1 MKRILLLIVFVFAF
15 SAGYS
20 QSSPLWTKTSAQ
32 SLDAMRKATR
42 TSMPK
47 EYQLYQLDYSK
58 LKTQLESAPSRENT
72 QSSGVVI
79 AFPNAEG
86 KLENYRIYE
95 SSVMEPELAAKHP
108 EIQSYIGQGI
118 DDPTAKIHFTTTL
131 FGLHTM
137 TLSGKGTSFIDPYT
151 SDSKNYIVYNKS
163 SLPKRQ
169 AFECHVEDNDAMVP
183 PPSTA
188 ASDGKFRTY
197 RLAMACTIEYAAFHI
212 NAAVTAGTL
221 SPTATLAQKKAA
233 VLAAM
238 NVTVARVN
246 SVYER
251 DMSLRMQLVA
261 NNESIIFVDSDSFNN
276 NSASTLITQSQSVIN
291 AAIGNANY
299 DIGHTVSTG
308 GGGLAGL
315 GVVCVTGQKAR
326 GITGSPEP
334 VADAYDIDFVAHE
347 MGHQFGAAHTFN
359 GEGGNCT
366 LPNPSIGDPGTRNAA
381 TAVEPGSGTT
391 VMAYAGICD
400 AVNVQDHSD
409 DYFHAVSISQ
419 MVAHIAGTGNCVA
432 GVDNGNNPPVVSPLT
447 SYTIPK
453 GTAFVLKGN
462 GTDVNGDA
470 LTYCWEQTTVG
481 ATAVNPS
488 ATSTDS
494 NPNFRSVSPSTSPNR
509 YMPALPSVLSGNL
522 TPTWEVIPS
531 VARVMSFALTVRDNR
546 TPNGGQTARQNMTVT
561 FNDATGPFKVTSQ
574 NTDGISWTQG
584 QTETITWDVAG
595 TTGAPI
601 NTSNVNILLSTD
613 GGLTFS
619 TLLANTP
626 NDGSEPITVPNVA
639 APFCRIM
646 VEAAN
651 NIYYAVN
658 AKTFAIGYTVT
669 TTCNTYTNNTPF
681 NVADGSGTTD
691 AGNGPISSSIINVP
705 SAVTISEVTVT
716 VNGTHPDVSD
726 WIIALNHPDATQS
739 IVWGYNCY
747 VPTNFVGAMNVTF
760 KDGAPAL
767 ACTNPTVGTYKP
779 LQPLAPFIGK
789 TANGNWRLLVGDG
802 FATKT
807 GTINS
812 WSIQVCSQTMVL
824 STQNFGLADFKIYP
838 NPNKGNF
845 NVQFNSESN
854 NEIKIAIYDISG
866 RQIFNKSYQNTGLF
880 SENLQLNNVQ
890 SGVYL
895 VNVIDGDKKE
905 VKKIVIE

>member
-261 NNESIIFVDSDSFNN
+261 NNESIIFIDSDAFSNDVPRD
-276 NSASTLITQSQSVIN
+276 LIAESQSVIN
-291 AAIGNANY
+291 TTIGNANY

-334 VADAYDIDFVAHE
+334 IADAYDIDFVAHE

-359 GEGGNCT
+359 GQGGNCT

-391 VMAYAGICD
+391 IMAYAGICE

-432 GVDNGNNPPVVSPLT
+432 GVDNGNNPPVISPLT

-488 ATSTDS
+488 ATSTAS
-494 NPNFRSVSPSTSPNR
+494 NPNFRSISPSTSPNR
-509 YMPALPSVLSGNL
+509 YLPALPSVLNGDL
-522 TPTWEVIPS
+522 TPAWEVIPS

-574 NTDGISWTQG
+574 NIEGISWIQG

-601 NTSNVNILLSTD
+601 NTANVNILLSTD

-626 NDGSEPITVPNVA
+626 NDGSEAITVPNIA

-646 VEAAN
+646 VEATN
-651 NIYYAVN
+651 NIYYSVN
-658 AKTFAIGYTVT
+658 AKTFAIGYVVT
-669 TTCNTYTNNTPF
+669 NTCNTYSFNTPVAIPDANGTF
-681 NVADGSGTTD
+681 TIRQLNIPTTALISDVNVAVNITHTYLSDIQIAILNPAGGGATQVNLFNNGCDNGGVTDSLNATFDDQGTAANCVAIVTGNILPAQPLSAYNGTNPQGNWVLGVRD
-691 AGNGPISSSIINVP
+691 LGNG
-705 SAVTISEVTVT
+705 
-716 VNGTHPDVSD
+716 D
-726 WIIALNHPDATQS
+726 
-739 IVWGYNCY
+739 
-747 VPTNFVGAMNVTF
+747 
-760 KDGAPAL
+760 
-767 ACTNPTVGTYKP
+767 VGT
-779 LQPLAPFIGK
+779 L
-789 TANGNWRLLVGDG
+789 NS
-802 FATKT
+802 FAI
-807 GTINS
+807 TI
-812 WSIQVCSQTMVL
+812 CSQTMVL